1 LPEYWQWTG
10 SIFSAFEVV
19 PFFAMMSFAF
29 IMVWKGR
36 RNHPNKAAL
45 LWALGSAT
53 VAFFGAGVW
62 GFLHTFHGVNF
73 YTHGTQITAAHGHLA
88 FYGAYVAMNLAIITY
103 AMPLL
108 RGRAPYNQVLNMV
121 SFWLMTGGMAFMTF
135 VLTFAGTIQTH
146 MQRIVGDY
154 YMDVQDQLGLF
165 YMMRFGAGIAV
176 VLGAILFIYSQVVVR
191 REVITPGPV
200 ALPEGE
206 VL

>member
-1 LPEYWQWTG
+1 
-10 SIFSAFEVV
+10 
-19 PFFAMMSFAF
+19 M
-29 IMVWKGR
+29 
-36 RNHPNKAAL
+36 
-45 LWALGSAT
+45 
-53 VAFFGAGVW
+53 AFFGAGVW

-154 YMDVQDQLGLF
+154 YMEVQDQLGLF

-176 VLGAILFIYSQVVVR
+176 VLGAILFIYSQVVAR
-191 REVITPGPV
+191 REVISPGPS

-206 VL
+206 AP